1 MATEISPN
9 DSILRTISK
18 LVGASGLEGT
28 DEYFDEDLLI
38 HINTALFELYQVGI
52 GEKGYSV
59 TGESQTWA
67 DYLGDRVDEFQAV
80 KDYIYLSVKPI
91 FDPSASSTVQTAMQN
106 TADRLLYR
114 LREQNEC
121 EETL

>member
-1 MATEISPN
+1 MAAAISPN

-28 DEYFDEDLLI
+28 DEYFDPDLLI

-59 TGESQTWA
+59 TDDSQTWA
-67 DYLGDRVDEFQAV
+67 DYLGERVDEFQAV
-80 KDYIYLSVKPI
+80 KDYVYLYTKNI
-91 FDPSASSTVQTAMQN
+91 FDPSASSSVQTAMQN
-106 TADRLLYR
+106 TADRILYR

-121 EETL
+121 VETL